1 MTGKPSTKLLR
12 NGKDQ
17 HDAADNSIDD
27 ATDDVPYYKGIFERG
42 ASVYF
47 VDFDF
52 QKRKMDLE
60 KLSDATKKDG
70 DDDLMGDVDFS
81 MLPKPNNDEINK
93 KLYREAAFAKTIA
106 LSTIISV
113 VGFLICLIALFMHF
127 N

>member
-1 MTGKPSTKLLR
+1 M
-12 NGKDQ
+12 
-17 HDAADNSIDD
+17 
-27 ATDDVPYYKGIFERG
+27 E
-42 ASVYF
+42 
-47 VDFDF
+47 
-52 QKRKMDLE
+52 LE

-70 DDDLMGDVDFS
+70 DSDLMGDIDFS
-81 MLPKPNNDEINK
+81 MLSKPNNDEINK